1 MKFCPNCDNILIPKN
16 KKLFCKACNQ
26 EFDLDK
32 NSPEDYKLVK
42 RIRHDEKEAAP
53 IIIKEGL
60 KDERISDRERKAYED
75 LFDIT
80 EADGY

>member
-16 KKLFCKACNQ
+16 KKLYCKACNE
-26 EFDLDK
+26 EFELDEQ
-32 NSPEDYKLVK
+32 SEEYKIVK
-42 RIRHDEKEAAP
+42 TIRHDEKEAAP

-60 KDERISDRERKAYED
+60 KGERISAQDRKAYEE
-75 LFDIT
+75 FFGSS

>member
-1 MKFCPNCDNILIPKN
+1 MRFCPNCDNILIPKN

-26 EFDLDK
+26 EFDLDT

-42 RIRHDEKEAAP
+42 SIKHDEKEVAP

-60 KDERISDRERKAYED
+60 KGERISERERKAYED

>member
-1 MKFCPNCDNILIPKN
+1 
-16 KKLFCKACNQ
+16 